1 MELTEARA
9 QHRVWDRIEPVSEE
23 PFSGRIRFRTLTGET
38 SQVLR
43 VDMAAGVVFPAPSDP
58 REHDS
63 HPNEQIDVVVSGR
76 IKFVVEGR
84 EWILG
89 PGEALSIPPGAKHS
103 CEVLEDTTVFEV
115 FVPPLADPSITASE
129 ARTQ

>member
-1 MELTEARA
+1 MSASRP
-9 QHRVWDRIEPVSEE
+9 QHRAWDQIEPVPEE
-23 PFSGRIRFRTLTGET
+23 QFSGKIMFKTLTGET

-89 PGEALSIPPGAKHS
+89 PGEALSIPPGARHS

-115 FVPPLADPSITASE
+115 FVPPLAEPSITQTE
-129 ARTQ
+129 VRT

>member
-1 MELTEARA
+1 MASVP
-9 QHRVWDRIEPVSEE
+9 QHRVWDEIDPVPERRMVGKVTFK
-23 PFSGRIRFRTLTGET
+23 PLTGET
-38 SQVLR
+38 SQLLR
-43 VDMAAGVVFPAPSDP
+43 VEVAAGTVFPAQSDP

-89 PGEALSIPPGAKHS
+89 PGEALSIPPGANHS